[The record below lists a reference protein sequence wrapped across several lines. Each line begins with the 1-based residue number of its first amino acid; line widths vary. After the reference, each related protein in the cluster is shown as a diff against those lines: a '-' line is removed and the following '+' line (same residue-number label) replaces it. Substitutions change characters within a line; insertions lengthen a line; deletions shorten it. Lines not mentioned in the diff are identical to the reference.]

1 MTLFI
6 VSVAVFVAIALSFLL
21 PPLLRKHT
29 PAMPDITNLPIYRE
43 QLQELQADFTNG
55 AIQAAQFREAEQELK
70 RRLLEETRVQA
81 TPKSDGNRQRWLA
94 LAIALALPLGSF
106 ALYKLLGQP
115 DAFVAPANHSD
126 TATAAENIT
135 PQQFAAM
142 TQRLV
147 VKLRQQPNDPQGW
160 AMLAKAYMALGR
172 GNDAIMA
179 YDRAVLLVPDNASL
193 LAEYAHAL
201 ATSKNGSFAGRP
213 REIIA
218 QGLELEPNNARI
230 LALAGSAAFEAKDFN
245 AAIGYWER
253 LLAQVPKES
262 EFTNE
267 IVASINAARAASKQ
281 DTATVSDASISGAVA
296 LSESLQGKAAAGD
309 TLFIYARAAG
319 DNAPKMP
326 LAVWRGAAKDLPKNF
341 TLDDS
346 MAMTPAMVLSK
357 FQQVTVEARISKSGN
372 AIAQSG
378 DLSGAGVTVKPGAKD
393 IKILIDRVVP

>member
-6 VSVAVFVAIALSFLL
+6 VAVAVFVAVALSFLL

-29 PAMPDITNLPIYRE
+29 PAMPDITSLAIYRE
-43 QLQELQADFTNG
+43 QLQELQADFANG
-55 AIQAAQFREAEQELK
+55 AILEAQFREAEQELK
-70 RRLLEETRVQA
+70 RRLLEETHVQT
-81 TPKSDGNRQRWLA
+81 TPTNDRNRQRWLA
-94 LAIALALPLGSF
+94 VAIALALPLGSF
-106 ALYKLLGQP
+106 ALYKLLGHP
-115 DAFVAPANHSD
+115 SAFVAPANHSG
-126 TATAAENIT
+126 TSITAENIT
-135 PQQFAAM
+135 PQQFATM

-147 VKLRQQPNDPQGW
+147 VRLRQQPNDPQGW

-179 YDRAVLLVPDNASL
+179 YDRAVLLAPDNASL

-201 ATSKNGSFAGRP
+201 SASNNNSFTGRP
-213 REIIA
+213 RELIA
-218 QGLELEPNNARI
+218 QGLKLEPDNPRI
-230 LALAGSAAFEAKDFN
+230 LALAGSAAFEAREFN
-245 AAIGYWER
+245 AAIGYWEQ
-253 LLAQVPKES
+253 LLVQVPKES
-262 EFTNE
+262 EITDE
-267 IVASINAARAASKQ
+267 IVASINAARAASRQKP
-281 DTATVSDASISGAVA
+281 TATADTSVSGTVS
-296 LSESLQGKAAAGD
+296 LSDSLRDKAAAGD

-357 FQQVTVEARISKSGN
+357 FEQVTVEARVSKSGN

-378 DLSGAGVTVKPGAKD
+378 DLSGASVTVKPGTKD
-393 IKILIDRVVP
+393 VKIFIDRVVP